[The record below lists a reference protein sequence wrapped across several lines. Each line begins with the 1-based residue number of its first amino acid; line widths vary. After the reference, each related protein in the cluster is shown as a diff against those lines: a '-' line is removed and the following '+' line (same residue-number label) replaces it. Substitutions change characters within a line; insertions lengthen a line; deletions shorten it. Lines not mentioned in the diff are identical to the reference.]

1 MEEVLKTTWPGLA
14 ARQVAALPFPTAEV
28 PQYDFHNSVEL
39 ESVVLETFDALRAT
53 VPTAPRPSGEASTV
67 LLRVLQ
73 LGLVELRQPEVLQ
86 QMMVEYKT
94 PSGEHSERLVAERD
108 RTRLVVGAIHAS
120 VFASAC
126 LVIESMSNVVDDGDV
141 YVRLLALRCMVSGGD
156 KVSFGLSVKEALM
169 GTSHEELR
177 QLRFI
182 ARDSIQGMDNSSQA
196 FGLEPSPSIRPLS
209 TNLANDL
216 LPCACSTDGYGSSAT
231 IAEKQCIAA
240 LGEIGGHSG
249 GDERLTVRCVAIG
262 RLVQVAMGEGSN
274 IRCLSLL
281 GHTAL
286 SLLATTASVATTLS
300 DVAFASLCPLTI
312 QLLKSSSLSLK
323 SLGCL
328 LLRRLLCAD
337 STMLTSAAP
346 TVLPPLWSA
355 LSCCDESVEWSG
367 VSLALSR
374 CLHSYLAAASN
385 SALATSYAHEAIQHY
400 SYHATLAQSFKTLW
414 VVGTAMHCLFPKL
427 HATFG
432 KLHSAQ
438 LVDVAVTMLNTWH
451 LPVQRYGLWL
461 LHWLLQTSAPAE
473 DDDVRQSWYY
483 PHFKVLVELAR
494 CFLFYSDPEQQ
505 ELSGAPLGDRSKFL
519 DDVSYLAREMQRGNA
534 NAFDLAFSSINKAV
548 SSTSTSFSSS
558 PSSSSAVSF
567 LQEFHKRILS

>member
-1 MEEVLKTTWPGLA
+1 MEEGLQKWWKELA
-14 ARQVAALPFPTAEV
+14 ERQLESSPSSSSPSVVIPE
-28 PQYDFHNSVEL
+28 YDFHNSIEL
-39 ESVVLETFDALRAT
+39 ESAVLGTFDALRAT
-53 VPTAPRPSGEASTV
+53 VPTAAPLSSGETSTL

-73 LGLVELRQPEVLQ
+73 LGLVELRQLEVLQ
-86 QMMVEYKT
+86 QMMVEYKV
-94 PSGEHSERLVAERD
+94 PSGEQSKRLDAERD
-108 RTRLVVGAIHAS
+108 RTRLVVSAIHAS
-120 VFASAC
+120 IYASAC
-126 LVIESMSNVVDDGDV
+126 LIMGSSPTAVDDGDV
-141 YVRLLALRCMVSGGD
+141 YVRLLALRCMVNA
-156 KVSFGLSVKEALM
+156 KVSFGLSVKEALK
-169 GTSHEELR
+169 GTNHEELR
-177 QLRFI
+177 QLRFV
-182 ARDSIQGMDNSSQA
+182 ARDSIQGKDNSSQE

-216 LPCACSTDGYGSSAT
+216 LPCACSIDGYGSSAA

-240 LGEIGGHSG
+240 LDEIGGHSTA
-249 GDERLTVRCVAIG
+249 EQLTVRCVAVG
-262 RLVQVAMGEGSN
+262 RLVQVAVGQGNN
-274 IRCLSLL
+274 IRSLSLL
-281 GHTAL
+281 GHTTL
-286 SLLATTASVATTLS
+286 SLLTTATAMALS
-300 DVAFASLCPLTI
+300 DAAFASLCPLTL
-312 QLLKSSSLSLK
+312 QLLSSPSISLK

-346 TVLPPLWSA
+346 TILPPLWNA

-367 VSLALSR
+367 VILALSR

-385 SALATSYAHEAIQHY
+385 SALAASYTHEAIQHY
-400 SYHATLAQSFKTLW
+400 CYHATLAQSFKTLW

-427 HATFG
+427 HAAYG

-473 DDDVRQSWYY
+473 DDERQSWY

-505 ELSGAPLGDRSKFL
+505 ELSGASLGDRSKFL
-519 DDVSYLAREMQRGNA
+519 DDVLYLAREMQHCSA
-534 NAFDLAFSSINKAV
+534 NAFDLALSSLDEAV
-548 SSTSTSFSSS
+548 SSASTSSST
-558 PSSSSAVSF
+558 SSSSAVPF
-567 LQEFHKRILS
+567 LQEFRKRIYS